1 MLPIESNRHQ
11 NISIQLIDTL
21 TVLCCAVLCCAVLCC
36 AVLCCAVIAALI
48 GHRVGCFLPPRL
60 TLPQL
65 AGRRVAVEVDSRNI
79 EQAM

>member
-21 TVLCCAVLCCAVLCC
+21 TVLCYAVLCC